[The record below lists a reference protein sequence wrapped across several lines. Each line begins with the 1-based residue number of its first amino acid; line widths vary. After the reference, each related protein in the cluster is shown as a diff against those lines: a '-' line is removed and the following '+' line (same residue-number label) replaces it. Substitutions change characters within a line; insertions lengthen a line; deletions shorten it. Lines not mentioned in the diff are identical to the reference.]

1 MIDSIDDTTQYRYIF
16 FVGAEKTCAEEAGMG
31 HNNFFRHFLQLCAV
45 LLEGFPHLRS
55 RFGNKEP
62 VQLLQLPVT
71 FFASKIMG
79 DFVSDF
85 VN

>member
-1 MIDSIDDTTQYRYIF
+1 
-16 FVGAEKTCAEEAGMG
+16 MG
-31 HNNFFRHFLQLCAV
+31 HNNFFRHFPQLCAV

-85 VN
+85 VNRKNKVPDRVCVLPQALSASELNLL